1 MLEIGMPAAPAPL
14 RPRRTMMSD
23 PNDLTPDDDEQGGH
37 AGKPG
42 NPQPER
48 RDDLPEL
55 PDPTEVGEDG

>member
-1 MLEIGMPAAPAPL
+1 
-14 RPRRTMMSD
+14 MSD
-23 PNDLTPDDDEQGGH
+23 PNDLTPDDEQGGH

-42 NPQPER
+42 NPPSER